1 MKKDKE
7 KKEKK
12 KDKKSVNT
20 AFRIVP
26 KNSEEAKSRFPWV
39 GYYTEEMPIR
49 LIEHFKEGRSF
60 ESFAGRDDVMVGR
73 STIYDWVDKYE
84 EFRIAKEIGESKALY
99 FYETLLNAISRGKT
113 IKDSKGEVVFDPKKS
128 DPKSVMFVLKT
139 RFHKI
144 YSDRI
149 KVDNENPTT
158 SIVFVERE
166 GRT

>member
-1 MKKDKE
+1 MKKDNE

-12 KDKKSVNT
+12 KTKKTINT
-20 AFRIVP
+20 ELRIVP
-26 KNSEEAKSRFPWV
+26 KNAEEAKSRFPWV
-39 GYYTEEMPIR
+39 GRYTEEMPAM
-49 LIEHFKEGRSF
+49 LISHFAEGRSF
-60 ESFAGRDDVMVGR
+60 ESFAGRDNVMVGR

-99 FYETLLNAISRGKT
+99 FYETLLNSVVRGKT
-113 IKDSKGEVVFDPKKS
+113 IKDLKGEVIFDPKKS
-128 DPKSVMFVLKT
+128 DPKSIMFVLKT

-158 SIVFVERE
+158 SIVFIEKA
-166 GRT
+166 GRD